1 MQSSTPESAIPRPPT
16 SLCSGLGPE
25 QKAGTFAPTI
35 TERNDLIDIEAGVE
49 VLVSDSPVAMRGLSC
64 ACQPIGRT
72 QMRYSGAPGPRCRV
86 ACTAGPLVN
95 GEIIA
100 DLLLA
105 GPSPPSRAMVGRIAK
120 EE

>member
-1 MQSSTPESAIPRPPT
+1 
-16 SLCSGLGPE
+16 
-25 QKAGTFAPTI
+25 
-35 TERNDLIDIEAGVE
+35 
-49 VLVSDSPVAMRGLSC
+49 MRCLSY

-72 QMRYSGAPGPRCRV
+72 QMRYSGAPGPV
-86 ACTAGPLVN
+86 AGSPWTAGPLVN